1 MSKKRVYT
9 GYAIVSKDILDDTVY
24 KRGHFGI
31 SLDGRDL
38 ETCKR
43 YCRKDQ
49 IVVRTYQT
57 VLSKGFSIRW
67 IFKYPRFA
75 KSHRLSSPRYIQLW
89 HLIIEWET
97 RHTNGY
103 ERQAV
108 YQIEDNY
115 IQ

>member
-1 MSKKRVYT
+1 MSKQKIYT
-9 GYAIVSKDILDDTVY
+9 GYAIVTKDILDDKVY
-24 KRGHFGI
+24 KSGHFGI
-31 SLDGRDL
+31 SLDGKDL
-38 ETCKR
+38 ETCKQ

-67 IFKYPRFA
+67 VKKYPCFA
-75 KSHRLSSPRYIQLW
+75 KSYRYSSPRYIQLW

-108 YQIEDNY
+108 YKPEES
-115 IQ
+115 